1 MCLSDFGYTCA
12 LQLPSQPTVG
22 KVLILDPLVAT
33 GNTAVACVRMIL
45 DWGIKVEDIHFLSI
59 LGSKP
64 GLTRLAETFPGLT
77 ILTAAID
84 DHLNEK
90 GYVIPGLGD
99 TGDRLFD
106 TL

>member
-1 MCLSDFGYTCA
+1 MFLLLTSDVRY
-12 LQLPSQPTVG
+12 QLPAKPTVG

-45 DWGIKVEDIHFLSI
+45 DWGIKVENIRFLAV
-59 LGSKP
+59 LGSEP
-64 GLTRLAETFPGLT
+64 GLTRLAETFPDLT
-77 ILTAAID
+77 IYTAAID
-84 DHLNEK
+84 EHLDDK
-90 GYVIPGLGD
+90 GYVLPGLGD